1 VRILFVKKGL
11 DKIPNE
17 KLYSTTDEDLGV
29 FLMDNK
35 LLPIKN
41 EGDTYY
47 YIKGNLLKKLLKK
60 YSKRR

>member
-1 VRILFVKKGL
+1 MFIKKGL